1 MLTLFFFLGGTL
13 FSDYQALMRIWT
25 HPWSLKL
32 ESARQIENFI
42 DSDDSLKDFVVES
55 DEGTEASEE
64 MSWTSDDADSESD
77 KGKFCLDSTFDKCH
91 VYNT

>member
-1 MLTLFFFLGGTL
+1 M

-32 ESARQIENFI
+32 ETARQMEKFL

-55 DEGTEASEE
+55 GEEESDAASSSSDN
-64 MSWTSDDADSESD
+64 MSWSSDSSSYRG
-77 KGKFCLDSTFDKCH
+77 KGKLYHSLYTVLLDL
-91 VYNT
+91 